1 MQERNRPSV
10 SFWTAAGV
18 CLCLLAVVLTGFFA
32 DVRGGLGG
40 VLANVWWVLG
50 LVYVVSAG
58 YFRAGILRGCGF
70 PTLAWLLFLPT
81 TILVDPPSGLF
92 LPGDPP
98 TVVELLEYML
108 GPVGEFLLFGVP
120 LLALIY
126 AVGIG
131 CSRLQERVGDRSDTA
146 AP

>member
-1 MQERNRPSV
+1 MQNQDALSISPWS
-10 SFWTAAGV
+10 AAGGF
-18 CLCLLAVVLTGFFA
+18 LCLMTVAVTVLFA
-32 DVRGGLGG
+32 DARGDFGSA
-40 VLANVWWVLG
+40 LANVWWVLG